1 MKIDLMNALYTT
13 SMVLLAFVSAI
24 VATKTISRYIER
36 KSSSK
41 KEEE

>member
-24 VATKTISRYIER
+24 VVTKTISRYVER
-36 KSSSK
+36 KKSK